1 MRSLPWTHSVWFWNF
16 HILNVFILNSVTH
29 SSDSLVF
36 RSHCLCKGTWRQTW
50 CHTCWKQL
58 GVISAVCGGE
68 TRVQLWQCH
77 LNDTVSLTYR
87 SLLRVWT
94 SCLAAPVRIERGVLV
109 WMVRSCVSVTVCTHR
124 AQCSDYNGP
133 IKLPHLLVCPSP
145 SPLLPPALSPSYPV
159 FIRLCDFLIPLF
171 SSRVWKLTLLRVI
184 MESPGLLIIW
194 RDHHRDPRPCSPKP
208 LML

>member
-1 MRSLPWTHSVWFWNF
+1 MCSLPWTYSVWFWNF

-29 SSDSLVF
+29 RSDSLVF
-36 RSHCLCKGTWRQTW
+36 RSHCLCKRHLKADVMSHMLEPAWCYFSCVRWR
-50 CHTCWKQL
+50 
-58 GVISAVCGGE
+58 
-68 TRVQLWQCH
+68 TRVQLCQCH
-77 LNDTVSLTYR
+77 LNDTVPLTYR

-94 SCLAAPVRIERGVLV
+94 SCLPAPVRIERGVLV

-145 SPLLPPALSPSYPV
+145 SPLLPSALSPSYPV